1 MPGLPFSGP
10 ELRGMELSGLVVH
23 VMGDLYR
30 PAAPDP
36 AGPLPAGGAHW
47 RAAAVRRLAEP
58 LVPGPWV
65 AIRRTAAWVHAG
77 GPAPGVLEASVNR
90 YHRRPLVPGA
100 LPLRLEQSG
109 LAPAPHGGDEAR
121 EEARDRA
128 PDVIE
133 VHGLW
138 CTGVDRTIEDLLRAG
153 PTGPE
158 RAVAR
163 SLLPL
168 SAPDRLRDRFQARRR
183 RPGMAAARSAL
194 DELLEA
200 HHRHGERERR

>member
-1 MPGLPFSGP
+1 
-10 ELRGMELSGLVVH
+10 RGMELSGLVVH

-36 AGPLPAGGAHW
+36 AATLAASGPRW

-58 LVPGPWV
+58 LIPGPWV
-65 AIRRTAAWVHAG
+65 AIGRTVAWVHAG
-77 GPAPGVLEASVNR
+77 GPAPGVLEASVGR
-90 YHRRPLVPGA
+90 YHRRPLVPGP

-109 LAPAPHGGDEAR
+109 LAPAPRGGDEAGG
-121 EEARDRA
+121 ATG
-128 PDVIE
+128 DVVE

-138 CTGVDRTIEDLLRAG
+138 CTSVDRTIEDLLRAG
-153 PTGPE
+153 PAGPE

-163 SLLPL
+163 SLVPL
-168 SAPDRLRDRFQARRR
+168 SAPGRLRDRFQSRRR

-194 DELLEA
+194 HDLLEA
-200 HHRHGERERR
+200 QDRGDDRQRP

>member
-23 VMGDLYR
+23 VIGDLYR

-36 AGPLPAGGAHW
+36 VVPLPASGPRW

-58 LVPGPWV
+58 LLPGPWV
-65 AIRRTAAWVHAG
+65 AIGRTAAWVHAG
-77 GPAPGVLEASVNR
+77 GPAPDVLEASVSR

-109 LAPAPHGGDEAR
+109 LAPAPHGGDEAGDG
-121 EEARDRA
+121 AG
-128 PDVIE
+128 DVVHI
-133 VHGLW
+133 HGLW
-138 CTGVDRTIEDLLRAG
+138 CSSVDRTIEDLLRAG
-153 PTGPE
+153 PRGPE

-168 SAPDRLRDRFQARRR
+168 SVPDRLRGRFLARRR
-183 RPGMAAARSAL
+183 RPGMVAARSAL
-194 DELLEA
+194 HELLEA
-200 HHRHGERERR
+200 PGHGHDHRRQ